1 MKYARGIEWKAAER
15 KDADAPAAKKT
26 TDQP

>member
-1 MKYARGIEWKAAER
+1 MKYARGVEWKAAER
-15 KDADAPAAKKT
+15 KDADKTPEKKT